1 MGYVEAVVDVA
12 LMASVVLTG
21 TVCFTGAVILAMCPP
36 REMRECLRSGCCSGW
51 RRRRSRGNTDESVD
65 PILVSGPE

>member
-12 LMASVVLTG
+12 LMASVVITG
-21 TVCFTGAVILAMCPP
+21 TICFTGAVILAMCPP
-36 REMRECLRSGCCSGW
+36 REMRECLRGGCNRC